1 MISSDKD
8 ELTVA
13 IFVTPI
19 HRQFMKRLA
28 AKYDWSI
35 EEVIKH
41 MFLVTHINELIF
53 DAEQEANNDR
63 H

>member
-1 MISSDKD
+1 MISSDND
-8 ELTVA
+8 DLTVA
-13 IFVTPI
+13 ILVTPI

-28 AKYDWSI
+28 AKYDWSL

-41 MFLVTHINELIF
+41 MFLVTRINELIF
-53 DAEQEANNDR
+53 DAEQEANNVG